1 MMTYSHSKLET
12 YRNCP
17 LSFKLRYIDGVRT
30 GREGIEAFMGSRVHE
45 ALEKLYRDLR
55 MCKRM
60 SEDELVE
67 VYHAFWERSWH
78 DGVKVVR
85 REYLP
90 EHYRAVGEKALR
102 DYFRRYHPFDQGST
116 VWLEKKVEIPLD
128 AAGRYRMTGVVDRL
142 TALEGGIYEIHD
154 YKTSQTLPDQ
164 AAADADRQLALYQ
177 MAVESAFPDA
187 REVRLVWHYLV
198 FDKEV
203 HSKRG
208 PAELEQLRQET
219 IGLIREIEAV
229 SEFPPREGV
238 LCDWCEYQP
247 LCPLCKHLVEVE
259 ELPPA
264 EFAADEGVRL
274 ADRYAELNAAKRAA
288 EAEIKRL
295 KEDIAAYCRQHGVE
309 KLRGSDSLVSV
320 KFSRTP
326 AFPGTGEEERA
337 VLEKALR
344 AMGRWDEVSSLDTRK
359 LGKVV
364 GERKWP
370 DGQLTLLDPYVRWEE
385 NVTITVSRLK

>member
-1 MMTYSHSKLET
+1 
-12 YRNCP
+12 
-17 LSFKLRYIDGVRT
+17 
-30 GREGIEAFMGSRVHE
+30 
-45 ALEKLYRDLR
+45 
-55 MCKRM
+55 
-60 SEDELVE
+60 
-67 VYHAFWERSWH
+67 
-78 DGVKVVR
+78 
-85 REYLP
+85 
-90 EHYRAVGEKALR
+90 
-102 DYFRRYHPFDQGST
+102 
-116 VWLEKKVEIPLD
+116 
-128 AAGRYRMTGVVDRL
+128 VVDRL